1 MLVHIYVV
9 RKSVTLPAG
18 RFTMCGL
25 LDFGFWLKAV
35 SLATVSTE
43 VSGKVQSIV
52 VTVAQVEALFEFV
65 NIVCMRIGQ
74 QHNV

>member
-1 MLVHIYVV
+1 
-9 RKSVTLPAG
+9 
-18 RFTMCGL
+18 MCGL

-35 SLATVSTE
+35 SLATVSIE

-65 NIVCMRIGQ
+65 NIVMRIDTT
-74 QHNV
+74 VSCLTLM

>member
-1 MLVHIYVV
+1 
-9 RKSVTLPAG
+9 
-18 RFTMCGL
+18 MCGL

-35 SLATVSTE
+35 SLATVSIE

-65 NIVCMRIGQ
+65 NIVCMRIEQ
-74 QHNV
+74 QYDI